1 MRMPTYRF
9 TAAPIDIGDLRM
21 LGMGI
26 HDLMPGGI
34 VHRPHGLD
42 GYLIIAVSFRR
53 VTIRIHGV
61 EHRFPAQSLVIWE
74 PDERNAMAMPRRP
87 GIIPG

>member
-1 MRMPTYRF
+1 MKMPTYRF
-9 TAAPIDIGDLRM
+9 IATPIDIGDLRM
-21 LGMGI
+21 LGMSI
-26 HDLMPGGI
+26 HDRCPAGM

-42 GYLIIAVSFRR
+42 SYMITLFHSA

-74 PDERNAMAMPRRP
+74 A
-87 GIIPG
+87 G